1 MIRLDKNARLRFL
14 PMQSKLG
21 QQLLEQYGLPLIDF
35 NSFVFIDKGK
45 SYQSSSAGL
54 KVLKILPWYWQWT
67 QLFWIIP
74 KPLRDAMYNLIA
86 RNRYR
91 WFGKKDQC
99 MIPTPDI
106 RSRFISYETLH

>member
-54 KVLKILPWYWQWT
+54 KVLKILPWYCQWT

-99 MIPTPDI
+99 MIPTQEVK
-106 RSRFISYETLH
+106 SRFINYET